1 MTDHMNIAVIT
12 HYIHPDVV
20 TNSRLLMDAALGFVD
35 SGHKVRFYSA
45 SPSNQGS
52 IPDFPSEI
60 SIRRHWSPRFDPRG
74 VKRRLINSAFVAAFI
89 FIRLLFSRRPD
100 IILVDTTTPFLG
112 PCAWAISKVRGHRY
126 VYLAT
131 ELYPDAA
138 VALGFIRSGGIIER
152 IWDYSNRLVYG
163 RASQV
168 IVIGPRLR
176 EKVARHL
183 EGGVEAPKLNV
194 VHNWADPT
202 EIRPVIKSEN
212 WWLTEHGLDDK
223 FIVLYSG
230 NIGLSHDLGTLISVA
245 EILSDRDDLR
255 IVVIGEGPNK
265 ARLVS
270 EAKTKNLKNVLF
282 LPYQPV
288 EVLPFS
294 LSSGDFSVVTLATGM
309 DQLTIPSKLYPAMAA
324 GQAILALMGPETDVG
339 EMVIEY
345 DIGIRV
351 TQGDSEGM
359 AKELVS
365 LLNDPERVLSLKSHS
380 RMVFEQNFTREI
392 SIGLY
397 LEILDKAVKS

>member
-1 MTDHMNIAVIT
+1 M
-12 HYIHPDVV
+12 
-20 TNSRLLMDAALGFVD
+20 
-35 SGHKVRFYSA
+35 
-45 SPSNQGS
+45 
-52 IPDFPSEI
+52 
-60 SIRRHWSPRFDPRG
+60 
-74 VKRRLINSAFVAAFI
+74 
-89 FIRLLFSRRPD
+89 
-100 IILVDTTTPFLG
+100 
-112 PCAWAISKVRGHRY
+112 RGHRY

-255 IVVIGEGPNK
+255 IVVIGEGPHK
-265 ARLVS
+265 AILVS
-270 EAKTKNLKNVLF
+270 
-282 LPYQPV
+282 
-288 EVLPFS
+288 
-294 LSSGDFSVVTLATGM
+294 
-309 DQLTIPSKLYPAMAA
+309 
-324 GQAILALMGPETDVG
+324 
-339 EMVIEY
+339 
-345 DIGIRV
+345 
-351 TQGDSEGM
+351 
-359 AKELVS
+359 
-365 LLNDPERVLSLKSHS
+365 
-380 RMVFEQNFTREI
+380 
-392 SIGLY
+392 
-397 LEILDKAVKS
+397 